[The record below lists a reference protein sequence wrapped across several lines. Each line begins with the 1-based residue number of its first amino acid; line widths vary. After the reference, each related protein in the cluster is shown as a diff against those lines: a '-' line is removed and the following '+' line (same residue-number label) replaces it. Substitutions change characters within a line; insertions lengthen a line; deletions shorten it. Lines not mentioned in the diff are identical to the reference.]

1 MATVTWLI
9 RYGHVL
15 AGAAWVGGYTL
26 LALVIVPLLERE
38 PSASLGRVAT
48 AAARVLSYAG
58 ALTIGFGLVLITRT
72 RGFGSLLG
80 GEWGALII
88 ASFVT
93 AIALLGIGDGALRP
107 ALHRLAAGD
116 GGAPARRW
124 ALAGLALT
132 VLAVGMMTRAL
143 YAGS

>member
-1 MATVTWLI
+1 MTVTTWLI

-15 AGAAWVGGYTL
+15 GGAVWVGGYAL

-38 PSASLGRVAT
+38 RSATLGRMAI
-48 AAARVLSYAG
+48 AAVRVLTYAG
-58 ALTIGFGLVLITRT
+58 TLTLGFGIALITRT
-72 RGFGSLLG
+72 RGFGSLFG

-107 ALHRLAAGD
+107 ALRRLAAGQE
-116 GGAPARRW
+116 GGAARRW
-124 ALAGLALT
+124 AFAGFALT
-132 VLAVGMMTRAL
+132 VLAIGMMTRAY